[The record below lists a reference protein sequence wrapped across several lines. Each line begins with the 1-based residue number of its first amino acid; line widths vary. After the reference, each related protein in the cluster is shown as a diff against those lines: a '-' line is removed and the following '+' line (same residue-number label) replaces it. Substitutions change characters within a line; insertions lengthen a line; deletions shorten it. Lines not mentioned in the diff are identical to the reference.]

1 MVSITCLIN
10 ANRTSENDPKS
21 TCSIIIEVRV
31 YLNIVTKH
39 RDEVLL
45 YEERLSRPKRR
56 RILGLNTYGRKIE
69 SVLDA
74 LLKL

>member
-1 MVSITCLIN
+1 MRSREPPITFIGIPNYLRG
-10 ANRTSENDPKS
+10 A
-21 TCSIIIEVRV
+21 RV
-31 YLNIVTKH
+31 PKH

-45 YEERLSRPKRR
+45 YEERLSRSKRR

-69 SVLDA
+69 SVVDP

>member
-1 MVSITCLIN
+1 MFDYHRSARV
-10 ANRTSENDPKS
+10 PKP
-21 TCSIIIEVRV
+21 
-31 YLNIVTKH
+31 

-69 SVLDA
+69 WGLDA